1 MNILVLSDIEAG
13 GEWIATQTLIEKLIK
28 KDESIKFYLI
38 ASSKNKYLLKESLFE
53 KIIYIRHKY
62 YRKPFKYY
70 RELFYQLSS
79 GKKAISHI
87 YKQYKFDYVIAT
99 NYILAI
105 SYLISQKK
113 LNYIYYFHGIRNN
126 YKIFSDTFNH
136 FMIFQKL
143 LEILGWIMSKELI
156 IPSINARNVLIE
168 HSFSL
173 LKKRV
178 FIVLP
183 NLIRDE
189 FKKSLKKTKD
199 KKIIL
204 YSGRLALNKGVESLI
219 NAFLLITKGY
229 PEVVLVIVY
238 PGKPE
243 IELLKKIKNLIGKR
257 PKIIFIN
264 NLSTQKLSILYQTS
278 TLAILPS
285 PFEISS
291 LFLREALM
299 CDLPIITTNTGD
311 SSQILSDVF
320 ILKNGNPDTIYAKI
334 VDYFKNKNK
343 YDQSV
348 KIVSEN
354 WKKQYNE
361 EKIINSWISVLK
373 TYET

>member
-1 MNILVLSDIEAG
+1 MSDVEAG
-13 GEWIATQTLIEKLIK
+13 GEWIATQTLIEKLKK
-28 KDESIKFYLI
+28 KDERLKFYLI
-38 ASSKNKYLLKESLFE
+38 TPSKNKYLLKESLF
-53 KIIYIRHKY
+53 KKTIYIRHKY
-62 YRKPFKYY
+62 YKKPFKYY

-87 YKQYKFDYVIAT
+87 YKQYKFDCIIST
-99 NYILAI
+99 DYILTI

-143 LEILGWIMSKELI
+143 LEILAWTMSKKLI

-173 LKKRV
+173 FKKKAP
-178 FIVLP
+178 IVLP

-189 FKKSLKKTKD
+189 FKKNLKTHD
-199 KKIIL
+199 KQIVL
-204 YSGRLALNKGVESLI
+204 YSGRLAPNKGVENLI
-219 NAFLLITKGY
+219 NAFLLIIKKY
-229 PEVVLVIVY
+229 PKVVLVIVY

-243 IELLKKIKNLIGKR
+243 IEFLKKIKKIIEKK

-264 NLSTQKLSILYQTS
+264 NPPVKELSILYQTS

-299 CDLPIITTNTGD
+299 CGLPIITTNTGD

-320 ILKNGNPDTIYAKI
+320 ILKNGDTDTIYAKI
-334 VDYFKNKNK
+334 VDYLENKNK
-343 YDQSV
+343 YEQSA
-348 KIVSEN
+348 KIVSGN

-361 EKIINSWISVLK
+361 EKIINSWISILK
-373 TYET
+373 AYET